1 VKENNYYDTKWDAER
16 IRTYK
21 CGTHPKVGDLV
32 IRRFANK
39 DYPKEYCYGIVTGKL
54 KLATGLVMPVILW
67 CGHGKPKR
75 CISKNVELVVR
86 NEND

>member
-1 VKENNYYDTKWDAER
+1 MQDHNKKWDAER

-32 IRRFANK
+32 MRRRVVNDSLAS
-39 DYPKEYCYGIVTGKL
+39 CYGMVTGEY

-67 CGHGKPKR
+67 CGREKPKR
-75 CISKNVELVVR
+75 CISKNIELVVR
-86 NEND
+86 NENE